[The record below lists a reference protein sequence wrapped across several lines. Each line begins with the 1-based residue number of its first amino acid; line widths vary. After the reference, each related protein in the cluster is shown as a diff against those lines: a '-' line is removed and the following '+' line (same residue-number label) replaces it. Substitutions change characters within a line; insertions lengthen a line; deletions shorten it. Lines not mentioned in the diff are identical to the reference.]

1 MKNGSLN
8 HCFLIR
14 PIIRV
19 TFILLAFSFKIRN
32 PLLVIFDVEGVLYD
46 AEYLPILAEK
56 LGKEKEI
63 WEITKKG
70 IQGIIDWEEGLRTR
84 VDALK
89 GLDYQTCQS
98 IANDLPI
105 MTGAK
110 EACRILKAA
119 GWKLMAVSGG
129 FTIMTDRL
137 KRELNLDQVFSNE
150 LIFKD
155 GKLDGVKI
163 NVDSNKAKSAKI
175 KIEEWKETKEN
186 IVCVVDGANDIKLFD
201 ICGLGIAFRAQ
212 DIVKDLA
219 TTTLEEK
226 DLSKILDIINKHFKM
241 ELETPT
247 IA

>member
-1 MKNGSLN
+1 M
-8 HCFLIR
+8 
-14 PIIRV
+14 
-19 TFILLAFSFKIRN
+19 
-32 PLLVIFDVEGVLYD
+32 LVIFDVEGVLFD

-56 LGKEKEI
+56 LNKEDEI

-70 IQGIIDWEEGLRTR
+70 IQGVINWEEGLRTR

-89 GLDYQTCQS
+89 GLDYETCQQV
-98 IANDLPI
+98 ANELPI

-137 KRELNLDQVFSNE
+137 KEELGLDYVYSNE
-150 LIFKD
+150 LLFKD

-163 NVDSNKAKSAKI
+163 NVDSDKAKSARI
-175 KIEEWKETKEN
+175 KIEEWGEKKDE
-186 IVCVVDGANDIKLFD
+186 IAVVVDGANDVKLFD

-212 DIVKDLA
+212 DMVKDLA
-219 TTTLEEK
+219 TVTLEEK
-226 DLSKILDIINKHFKM
+226 DLSKILDIINKHYNLT
-241 ELETPT
+241 LETPT
-247 IA
+247 LA